1 MVVKIPSFSPA
12 PSAQCV
18 RLLFIKLCFGNS
30 ALFISSS
37 GDREDPGASCLFSI
51 LIKLDPALWSWG
63 DPKAFAQPEETHFHK
78 WNFVSFSGFV
88 AQKWTPKCR
97 WPGTTTKSVGTPMKF
112 RAFSYTYPRA
122 FSGGRNSSCRTW
134 SPNSLGQVVYIYI

>member
-63 DPKAFAQPEETHFHK
+63 DPKAFPQPEEFHFRK
-78 WNFVSFSGFV
+78 WNYVSFSRVCRSEMDSKVPV
-88 AQKWTPKCR
+88 ARHYDKIGGYTDEVQSFLIYVSA
-97 WPGTTTKSVGTPMKF
+97 SV
-112 RAFSYTYPRA
+112 
-122 FSGGRNSSCRTW
+122 
-134 SPNSLGQVVYIYI
+134 